1 MKLRQIL
8 NEQVNSR
15 IRQKFVKWLND
26 NDIEFETDRSRS
38 GSSTYYLCYF
48 DTGTDDFVDIKLR
61 FSDHPAGYYRSS
73 VDIDTFES
81 NIKSFEDIM
90 SALRDHGLVITGG
103 KYMGSQYVKSYDL
116 EKGSETYA
124 QQVKRSIP
132 VQRGGKEN
140 W

>member
-8 NEQVNSR
+8 NEQVNSQT
-15 IRQKFVKWLND
+15 RQKFVKWLKD
-26 NDIEFETDRSRS
+26 NDVEFEVDKSR
-38 GSSTYYLCYF
+38 SSTYYQCYF

-61 FSDHPAGYYRSS
+61 FSDHPAGYYGYS

-90 SALRDHGLVITGG
+90 SALRDRGLVITGG
-103 KYMGSQYVKSYDL
+103 KYLGAQYIKPYDL
-116 EKGSETYA
+116 EKGSETYG
-124 QQVKRSIP
+124 QRVKRSIP